1 MGGEVVRKTVKARP
15 SREGRIGA
23 QRAHDVKGKFG
34 MGEQAVHKVRGEVR
48 MGGGEGGDKVVLACP
63 H

>member
-1 MGGEVVRKTVKARP
+1 MKSEVVRKTMKARP

-23 QRAHDVKGKFG
+23 PRAHDVKGKFG
-34 MGEQAVHKVRGEVR
+34 MGEKAVPKVRREVR
-48 MGGGEGGDKVVLACP
+48 VGGGEGGDKVVLACP